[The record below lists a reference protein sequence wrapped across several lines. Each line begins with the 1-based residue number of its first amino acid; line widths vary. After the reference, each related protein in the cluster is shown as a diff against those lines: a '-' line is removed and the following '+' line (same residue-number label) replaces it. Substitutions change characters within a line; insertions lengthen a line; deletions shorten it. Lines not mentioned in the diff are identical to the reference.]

1 MALHPKRSGP
11 PRRHHESLGHLK
23 MDIGQLDEMLDR
35 WSLLCNSIT
44 ISVGD
49 EVNVDFVEDLKVVS
63 GEELSNLLIR
73 TEEPTIVITLR
84 ESRAEF
90 SYSDEPGDKVAVD
103 GIRDSLKLCKIRS
116 PYYRLRAFWAWVY
129 GLIITVAAFVAIG
142 IQGAHQPPMPRVSTA
157 FLLPPPPPLL
167 PPAFSIAIFA
177 VTSATFL
184 LLSAWFI
191 YSLQKLNAQSSTR
204 ITRKKKISN
213 NEI

>member
-1 MALHPKRSGP
+1 MALHSKRSGP

-23 MDIGQLDEMLDR
+23 IDIEELDEMLDR
-35 WSLLCNSIT
+35 WSLLCDSIT

-73 TEEPTIVITLR
+73 TEEPTTVITLR

-103 GIRDSLKLCKIRS
+103 GIRESLKPYKIRT

-129 GLIITVAAFVAIG
+129 GLIITVAAFVAFG
-142 IQGAHQPPMPRVSTA
+142 VQGEHRPPMPRVSTA
-157 FLLPPPPPLL
+157 YLLPPPPPPL
-167 PPAFSIAIFA
+167 PPAFSVAILA
-177 VTSATFL
+177 VTGATFIML
-184 LLSAWFI
+184 TAWFI
-191 YSLQKLNAQSSTR
+191 YSLQKLAAQSSAR
-204 ITRKKKISN
+204 ITRKKKDIK
-213 NEI
+213 

>member
-1 MALHPKRSGP
+1 MALHSKRSGP

-23 MDIGQLDEMLDR
+23 IDIEELDEMLDR
-35 WSLLCNSIT
+35 WSLLCDSIT

-73 TEEPTIVITLR
+73 TEEPTTVITLR

-103 GIRDSLKLCKIRS
+103 GIRESLKPYKIRT

-129 GLIITVAAFVAIG
+129 GLIITVAAFVAFG
-142 IQGAHQPPMPRVSTA
+142 VQGEHRPPMPRVSTA
-157 FLLPPPPPLL
+157 YLLPPPPPPL
-167 PPAFSIAIFA
+167 PPAFSVAILA
-177 VTSATFL
+177 VTGATFIML
-184 LLSAWFI
+184 TAWFI
-191 YSLQKLNAQSSTR
+191 FSLQKLAAQSSAR
-204 ITRKKKISN
+204 ITRKKKDIK
-213 NEI
+213 